1 MNILQVEHYLH
12 NLILE
17 PIILLPKV
25 NIELDYE
32 EVDTDVGFHYKHES
46 RLLSRAPFTVS
57 VTNIGD
63 IEEIDNKNA
72 LIYTC
77 LIYTPKPIRLFFYQ
91 DTMSALVDYHTVL
104 YDYSKSENTS
114 SVIAT
119 FEGPSPLFQ
128 WVYNCYQ
135 VSQYIRLKTEYDA
148 EAKQYAV
155 HEKQLH
161 LKQKHSLQM

>member
-1 MNILQVEHYLH
+1 MNKIQVEHYIK
-12 NLILE
+12 NLIVK

-32 EVDTDVGFHYKHES
+32 EADTDIGFHYKHES
-46 RLLSRAPFTVS
+46 RVLSRAPFTVS
-57 VTNIGD
+57 VVNIGD
-63 IEEIDNKNA
+63 IEELENNKA

-91 DTMSALVDYHTVL
+91 DTMSALVDYHTFL

-119 FEGPSPLFQ
+119 FESPSPLFQ

-135 VSQYIRLKTEYDA
+135 VSQYVKLKAEYDA

-161 LKQKHSLQM
+161 LKRSHSLQI